1 MTTKVL
7 KVDLPAE
14 IFDAKVNI
22 PLMHQVVVA
31 QQAAARQ
38 GTHATKTRGN
48 VRGGGRKPYK
58 QKGTGRARQGSTRA
72 PQFAGGGVVHGPQ
85 PRDYSQRTPKKM
97 KAAALRGALSDRARD
112 GRVHVVDTLVS
123 GEVPST
129 KNALKALTGLVERR
143 NFLLVLERSD
153 ALTWLSLRNAPE
165 VHIVAVDQLNT
176 YDVLAADDLV
186 FTQGAY
192 EAFVGGEATGATV
205 AETIEIETSEK
216 AAAPAALADVK
227 TAKSAAKAETVTEV
241 PADDDE
247 KVELPKGAKAP
258 LKSGGAPKGYEVKGN
273 ADSGLYHEPD
283 GQWYDATIAE
293 FYFKTAEDAEAAG
306 FTRAGGGLRGRGG
319 RQVSTLHKDHRD
331 VLIAPVVSEKSYGL
345 LDANKYTFLVR
356 PDANKTEIKIAVEK
370 VFNVKVTSV
379 NTLNRQGKTRR
390 TRNGLGKRK
399 DTKRAIVSLAEGHR
413 IDIFGGPVS

>member
-22 PLMHQVVVA
+22 PLIHQVVVA

-38 GTHATKTRGN
+38 GTHATKTRGD

-72 PQFAGGGVVHGPQ
+72 PQFAGGGVVHGPH

-112 GRVHVVDTLVS
+112 GRIHVVDALVS
-123 GEVPST
+123 GEAPST
-129 KNALKALTGLVERR
+129 KAALKALTGVVDRR
-143 NFLLVLERSD
+143 NFLVVLERSD

-176 YDVLAADDLV
+176 YDVLAADDVV

-192 EAFVGGEATGATV
+192 EAFVGGDTSGATETQPV
-205 AETIEIETSEK
+205 TKTIEVETSK
-216 AAAPAALADVK
+216 PVAAE
-227 TAKSAAKAETVTEV
+227 AE
-241 PADDDE
+241 PE

-258 LKSGGAPKGYEVKGN
+258 LKSGGAPKGFEVKGN

-283 GQWYDATIAE
+283 GQWYDQTVAE

-306 FTRAGGGLRGRGG
+306 FTRAGGGSAADDG
-319 RQVSTLHKDHRD
+319 
-331 VLIAPVVSEKSYGL
+331 
-345 LDANKYTFLVR
+345 
-356 PDANKTEIKIAVEK
+356 
-370 VFNVKVTSV
+370 
-379 NTLNRQGKTRR
+379 
-390 TRNGLGKRK
+390 
-399 DTKRAIVSLAEGHR
+399 EG
-413 IDIFGGPVS
+413 DK